1 MSIALEKHQILLQNY
16 YMKKS
21 GIVGLFLLAGLL
33 VNGVTPGSGQG
44 KKKRE
49 QQRIEREKKEKE
61 AREKARKDSLAKLT
75 PYDKLLGKYDKVS
88 RGFISIY
95 GVKRKVYLEVPL
107 SQMDVDMLLASTI
120 SEISDNYEGIVGSKQ
135 DPLPIQFSLVDTTVL
150 LKKMNISYL
159 TDAPDNNIARALK
172 LNNMGAIVKTFKAE
186 AFSNDG
192 KSVVIDV
199 TDFFNSDMKE
209 LSPFG
214 IFSVYASMG
223 YKSTPSFKKDR
234 SFIASFKSFDDNLI
248 IKSQLSYENNY
259 SAGTRTFAK
268 EIPVTATVTR
278 TIIRLSDKP
287 ARPRIADPRV
297 GIFYSKRILMSEH
310 LNRTEEVYYAH
321 RFRLEPKDKAAYNAG
336 KLTEPVKPIVFY
348 IDNAFP
354 ESWKPFIKQAV
365 EDWQETFEKAGFK
378 NAVIARPFP
387 VDDSTFDPDNIKYN
401 CIRYAPVPVAN
412 AMGPSWVDPRSGEI
426 INASVYVFHDILKL
440 LNNWMFIQTSA
451 IDASVRNTILP
462 ESKKMEGLQ
471 YIIRHELGHCLGLR
485 HNMGGSGAIPV
496 DSLRSPGFT
505 QKNGIT
511 YSIMDYARFNYV
523 AQPGD
528 LEKGVVLSP
537 PRFGVYDYYAI
548 QWNYKYFDP
557 AQVTAS
563 NEKNILEA
571 MVSEK
576 SGDIRFRFGNEFLTS
591 FDPRTQ
597 TEDLGDDA
605 IKASSYGIKNLRYV
619 LANVIEWVKA
629 NDKDYSYRENILTQ
643 ARGQYIRYL
652 NHVLTNIGGIYVNE
666 KYEGDDVFHYKV
678 VSRKKQQ
685 ESLQFILAQL
695 EDNNWLEPESLLKNM
710 TITGTPLVSLR
721 NNMVNTLLQLPARVQ
736 LGSVRSD
743 EKDPYTPKDVL
754 DDLYQAFW
762 KPTMQKKKLS
772 AEQMQMQKAF
782 VAAVTK
788 EAKLG
793 SAGAAGADAEA
804 ISLNRE
810 LPVVQFRK
818 DVHDMAACSVDDR
831 IQVSGNNIPVSGFGY
846 MNVQFNLMPALEPVY
861 FGLLKRIQSLLR
873 TVATSTSDRETAQ
886 HYQLLLHQVNKTLK

>member
-1 MSIALEKHQILLQNY
+1 
-16 YMKKS
+16 MKRS
-21 GIVGLFLLAGLL
+21 GIVCLFLLVSLL
-33 VNGVTPGSGQG
+33 VTGVTPGYGQG

-49 QQRIEREKKEKE
+49 KQRIERERKEKE
-61 AREKARKDSLAKLT
+61 AREKARKDSLEKLT
-75 PYDKLLGKYDKVS
+75 PYDKLLGNYDKVS

-95 GVKRKVYLEVPL
+95 GVKRKVYLELPF

-135 DPLPIQFSLVDTTVL
+135 EPLLIQFSLVDSTVL

-159 TDAPDNNIARALK
+159 TDAPDNNIAQALK

-186 AFSNDG
+186 AFGNDG

-259 SAGTRTFAK
+259 SNGTRTFAK

-278 TIIRLSDKP
+278 TIIRLSDRP

-297 GIFYSKRILMSEH
+297 GIFHSKRILMSEH

-321 RFRLEPKDKAAYNAG
+321 RFLLEPKDKAAYRAG
-336 KLTEPVKPIVFY
+336 ELTEPVKPIVFY

-354 ESWKPFIKQAV
+354 ESWKPYIKQAV

-378 NAVIARPFP
+378 NAVIAKPFP
-387 VDDSTFDPDNIKYN
+387 VNDSTFDPDNIKFN

-426 INASVYVFHDILKL
+426 INASVYVFHDIVKL
-440 LNNWMFIQTSA
+440 LNNWMFIQTSPA
-451 IDASVRNTILP
+451 DASVRGTMLP
-462 ESKKMEGLQ
+462 ERKKMEGLQ
-471 YIIRHELGHCLGLR
+471 YVIRHELGHCLGLR
-485 HNMGGSGAIPV
+485 HNMGASSAIPV
-496 DSLRSPGFT
+496 DSLRSPSFT
-505 QKNGIT
+505 QKYGTT

-528 LEKGVVLSP
+528 LEKGVVISP
-537 PRFGVYDYYAI
+537 PTFGVYDYYAI
-548 QWNYKYFDP
+548 QWNYRYFDP
-557 AQVTAS
+557 AHVTAID
-563 NEKNILEA
+563 EKAILEA

-576 SGDIRFRFGNEFLTS
+576 SGDIRYRFGNEFLTS

-605 IKASSYGIKNLRYV
+605 IKASTYGIRNLKYV
-619 LANVIEWVKA
+619 LDNLNDWVKA
-629 NDKDYSYRENILTQ
+629 DDKDYSYREYILAQ

-652 NHVLTNIGGIYVNE
+652 NHVLTNIGGIHVNE
-666 KYEGDDVFHYKV
+666 KYEGDNVEHYKV
-678 VSRKKQQ
+678 VTRKKQQ
-685 ESLQFILAQL
+685 EALQFILAQM
-695 EDNNWLEPESLLKNM
+695 EDNSWLEPESLLKNM
-710 TITGTPLVSLR
+710 TITGTPLVTLR
-721 NNMVNTLLQLPARVQ
+721 NNMVSALLQLPARVQ
-736 LGSVRSD
+736 LGAVRSD
-743 EKDPYTPKDVL
+743 EKDPYTPEDVL
-754 DDLYQAFW
+754 DDLYKAFW
-762 KPTMQKKKLS
+762 KPTMERKKLT
-772 AEQMQMQKAF
+772 AAQMQMQKAF
-782 VAAVTK
+782 VATVSRETK
-788 EAKLG
+788 LSPTG
-793 SAGAAGADAEA
+793 NAGTGVDA
-804 ISLNRE
+804 ISLKGA
-810 LPVVQFRK
+810 LPVVQFGN
-818 DVHDMAACSVDDR
+818 DVQDMVSCSVDER
-831 IQVSGNNIPVSGFGY
+831 IGVSENNIPVGGFGY

-861 FGLLKRIQSLLR
+861 FGLLKKIQSLLK
-873 TVATSTSDRETAQ
+873 TVATSTSDKETAQ
-886 HYQLLLHQVNKTLK
+886 HYQLLLHQVIKILK